1 MIHIGKV
8 ALLVFCS
15 IYLPAILIAGGCSKK
30 EPGTPPAGEEQQS
43 EAGSQQAPSAED
55 TIQHISD
62 NPRFFQV
69 TDQALSSEPVRDLD
83 SAIRPVLMKLF
94 GGAKLVS
101 ESGKDTNTPGRDD
114 VLNSMT
120 YVVRRLLDK
129 KDGDNLH
136 QALLKT
142 HFTKS
147 PRYGAK
153 PQHGHTKIIMSLFK
167 TIETRPYSLGI
178 QLDLTS
184 QSIRVDS
191 FQLGSKYDRL

>member
-30 EPGTPPAGEEQQS
+30 EPGKTPLSEEQQS

-69 TDQALSSEPVRDLD
+69 TDQAASAEAARDLD
-83 SAIRPVLMKLF
+83 SVIRPVLSKLL
-94 GGAKLVS
+94 GGAKLVA
-101 ESGKDTNTPGRDD
+101 ESGKDTTTLGRED

-129 KDGDNLH
+129 KGGDDLH
-136 QALLKT
+136 QALLAA

-153 PQHGHTKIIMSLFK
+153 PQHGRTKVLMSLFK
-167 TIETRPYSLGI
+167 TIETRPYSLGV

>member
-1 MIHIGKV
+1 MIDTGKA
-8 ALLVFCS
+8 ALLLFCS
-15 IYLPAILIAGGCSKK
+15 IYIPAILVAGGCSKK
-30 EPGTPPAGEEQQS
+30 KPGTTPASDEQQTG
-43 EAGSQQAPSAED
+43 AGSEKASPAAN

-62 NPRFFQV
+62 NPRFFKV
-69 TDQALSSEPVRDLD
+69 TDQAPSSESARDLD
-83 SAIRPVLMKLF
+83 SIIRPILTKLC
-94 GGAKLVS
+94 GGAKLVA
-101 ESGKDTNTPGRDD
+101 ESGKDTTTLGRED

-129 KDGDNLH
+129 KDGDDLH
-136 QALLKT
+136 AALLAA

-147 PRYGAK
+147 PRYGSK
-153 PQHGHTKIIMSLFK
+153 PQHGRTKIIMSLFI
-167 TIETRPYSLGI
+167 TVETRPYSLGI